1 MPTLTLRDLP
11 EDLHDWLKRQAEAH
25 HRSVNKEV
33 IALLESLRTRPE
45 RALTLEEKRARIE
58 EISRRSAALL
68 LLDKRFEDD
77 ILDYDEAGL
86 PWVIAS

>member
-33 IALLESLRTRPE
+33 IALLGSLRTRPE
-45 RALTLEEKRARIE
+45 RALTAPG
-58 EISRRSAALL
+58 SRRSAAALRRCRCSISASSTTFSATM
-68 LLDKRFEDD
+68 KR
-77 ILDYDEAGL
+77 ACRAPG
-86 PWVIAS
+86 